1 MTDLANKTHD
11 AHEGGHHDTPE
22 QRDRKEL
29 SALILFIAGDALF
42 VVLEVLAWFY
52 LRALNPN
59 DGWRFSTATAESPAL
74 SGSNNPHDI
83 TAIVEQ
89 APQSWAIAVAAA
101 TLAIGLIAWAGEA
114 RARSGKSFAPLLMLS
129 AVVSVVAMV
138 VQVLQFQNLPF
149 QTTDGA
155 YASCVEFFMASNLA
169 HLLIVFV
176 VMLGVA
182 IRANKGLYAS
192 NWYQIR
198 LARIWSLWV
207 GISAVVLTSVTIL
220 FV

>member
-1 MTDLANKTHD
+1 MTHTVQTTHD

-42 VVLEVLAWFY
+42 VVLEILAWFY

-59 DGWRFSTATAESPAL
+59 DGWRFSAATASTPAT

-83 TAIVEQ
+83 VSIVAQ
-89 APQSWAIAVAAA
+89 APKSWAIAVAVV
-101 TLAIGLIAWAGEA
+101 TLAIGLIVWAAES
-114 RARSGKSFAPLLMLS
+114 RARSGKSATSLLALAAFTS
-129 AVVSVVAMV
+129 VLAVV
-138 VQVLQFQNLPF
+138 VQVLQFQHLPF

-155 YASCVEFFMASNLA
+155 YASCIHFFMGSNLA
-169 HLLIVFV
+169 HLLIVLIV
-176 VMLGVA
+176 TLGIA
-182 IRANKGLYAS
+182 IRSNKGLYAT

-198 LARIWSLWV
+198 LGRIWSLWV
-207 GISAVVLTSVTIL
+207 GISAVVLTAVSIL

>member
-1 MTDLANKTHD
+1 MTDTVHTTHD

-42 VVLEVLAWFY
+42 VVLEILAWFY

-59 DGWRFSTATAESPAL
+59 DGWRFSTATAESPAV

-83 TAIVEQ
+83 TSIVAQ
-89 APQSWAIAVAAA
+89 APKSWAIAVALV
-101 TLAIGLIAWAGEA
+101 TLAIGLFVWVGES
-114 RARSGKSFAPLLMLS
+114 RARSGKSPSGFLVLGA
-129 AVVSVVAMV
+129 ATSVAAIV

-155 YASCVEFFMASNLA
+155 YASCVEFFMGSNLA
-169 HLLIVFV
+169 HLLIVFLV
-176 VMLGVA
+176 TLGVA
-182 IRANKGLYAS
+182 IRANKGLYAT

-207 GISAVVLTSVTIL
+207 GISAVLLTAVSIL